1 MTQMKYKVG
10 DKVRWINS
18 PFSVAPKLN
27 NEIMQV
33 SNIEIDVLGRVI
45 YSFYYYGYLDDMH
58 KFIGTV
64 FETHTGLVVSP
75 NKIWKEVNQ

>member
-1 MTQMKYKVG
+1 MKYKVG
-10 DKVRWINS
+10 DVVRWINS
-18 PFSVAPKLN
+18 PFSISPQKLN

-45 YSFYYYGYLDDMH
+45 YSFYYYGYLDDIH

-64 FETHTGLVVSP
+64 FETHTSLVVSP
-75 NKIWKEVNQ
+75 GRIWKELNE